1 MKEKFLLSAFLFI
14 CSTNFAQK
22 SSFVYAIS
30 SPENQSNWT
39 SIQMM
44 NSKRGD
50 IVQTVFDPAKKYVAV
65 FDAVTE
71 RNINTWPTATTV
83 AAAAFDASNQ
93 RMFFI
98 PMRVPELRW
107 ADVREPS
114 SPKFYTLTSPLL
126 SQLNMTDPANHI
138 TRMTIAADGYGYAA
152 TNDGNHLFRFSTG
165 KKPLLVDL
173 GNIVDAATNGALSVH
188 SQCSSWGGDMV
199 AGTDGLLYLITQMR
213 NVYSIDPATRF
224 ATHLGT
230 IKGLPENFTV
240 NGAAADNDGRVL
252 ISCSYGNQPYYYLD
266 LTTFK
271 ADLAFGT
278 EKRINASDLASGNLA
293 SRAAINKGQYIEGRS
308 PFEMAN
314 QKIAMYPN
322 PVTERRFQL
331 SFEET
336 GKGIHTIQVLD
347 LSGKILLSKIVNISG
362 PGQYEGVE
370 LKQQLSKGMY
380 MVKVLNSESKTIYS
394 SKFVMQ

>member
-1 MKEKFLLSAFLFI
+1 MKEKLLFSAFLFI

-44 NSKRGD
+44 NSRQGT
-50 IVQTVFDPAKKYVAV
+50 IVQTVFDPAKKYVAI
-65 FDAVTE
+65 FNAVTE
-71 RNINTWPTATTV
+71 KNINAWPTATTV

-126 SQLNMTDPANHI
+126 SQLNLNDPANHI
-138 TRMTIAADGYGYAA
+138 TRMTIAADGYGYAV
-152 TNDGNHLFRFSTG
+152 TNDGNHLYRFSTG
-165 KKPLLVDL
+165 KKPVLVDL
-173 GNIVDAATNGALSVH
+173 GNIVDAATNGTNSVH

-199 AGTDGLLYLITQMR
+199 AGTDGLLFLITQMR

-224 ATHLGT
+224 ATHLGVV
-230 IKGLPENFTV
+230 KGLPENFTV
-240 NGAAADNDGRVL
+240 NGAAADNEGRVL
-252 ISCSYGNQPYYYLD
+252 VSCSYGNQPYYYLD

-271 ADLAFGT
+271 AELAFGN

-293 SRAAINKGQYIEGRS
+293 SRAAINHGQYVVGRS

-322 PVTERRFQL
+322 PVTEHRFQL

-336 GKGIHTIQVLD
+336 GKGIHSIQVLD
-347 LSGKILLSKIVNISG
+347 LSGKILFNKIVNISG

-370 LKQQLSKGMY
+370 LQQTMSKGMY
-380 MVKVLNSESKTIYS
+380 MVKVLNSESKTIYT